1 MRESLGSINMAREF
15 DRVKQK
21 VVTVMNRIP
30 EPFDQILSRKTLN
43 LLNVLEAEVNE
54 WLDDVNYHYPTEN
67 GDQLWLRIT
76 MIILGIGKT
85 WTIQT

>member
-67 GDQLWLRIT
+67 GD
-76 MIILGIGKT
+76 
-85 WTIQT
+85 